1 MHNSM
6 AKFSKGILGGF
17 TGTVGTV
24 VGGYWR
30 GIEYM
35 RSRSNRRNFTSSQ
48 KQKEQQLK
56 FGLLITFQQS
66 FNSMLNRTFD
76 SFAVKMT
83 GANSALSYNLRNA
96 VGGTYPEYTVNYSKF
111 LMSRGNL
118 PNALNPAATA
128 GANRMVNFTWT
139 DNSGSATALASD
151 QAHVVLYCEAMRQSV
166 ISATASIRSEE
177 ATAIDVSAF
186 AGQTVETWLFFISEN
201 DTSVATS
208 IHTGSV
214 IVS

>member
-1 MHNSM
+1 M
-6 AKFSKGILGGF
+6 AKFNKGILGGF

-48 KQKEQQLK
+48 RQKEQQLK
-56 FGLLITFQQS
+56 FGLLTSFQQP
-66 FNSMLNRTFD
+66 FNSLLNRTFE
-76 SFAVKMT
+76 SYAVKMT

-96 VGGTYPEYTVNYSKF
+96 VSGTYPEYTVNYSQF
-111 LMSRGNL
+111 LMSRGSL
-118 PNALNPAATA
+118 PNALNPGAAA
-128 GANRMVNFTWT
+128 GANSMVNFSWT
-139 DNSGSATALASD
+139 DNSGSATAMGTD
-151 QAHVVLYCEAMRQSV
+151 QVYVVLYCEATKQSV
-166 ISATASIRSEE
+166 ISATGSLRSEE
-177 ATAIDVSAF
+177 ATSINVSQF
-186 AGQTVETWLFFISEN
+186 AGQTVETWLFFISED
-201 DTSVATS
+201 DTYVATS

>member
-1 MHNSM
+1 MG
-6 AKFSKGILGGF
+6 KFNKGIFGGF

-24 VGGYWR
+24 VGANWR

-56 FGLLITFQQS
+56 FGLLTTFQQP

-76 SFAVKMT
+76 SYAVKMT
-83 GANSALSYNLRNA
+83 GANSALGYNLRNA
-96 VGGTYPEYTVNYSKF
+96 VSGTYPEYTVNYSQF
-111 LMSRGNL
+111 LMSRGSL

-128 GANRMVNFTWT
+128 GANSMVNFTWT
-139 DNSGSATALASD
+139 DNSGSATALPSD
-151 QAHVVLYCEAMRQSV
+151 VAHIVLYCEATKQSV
-166 ISATASIRSEE
+166 ISATGNVRSEG

-186 AGQTVETWLFFISEN
+186 AGQEVETWLFFISEE
-201 DTSVATS
+201 DTNVATS
-208 IHTGSV
+208 VHTGSV